1 MGSSQNKNKVN
12 KQMPKLGECTGYKY
26 IQETG
31 YRRDTI
37 KKMMR
42 PAIAETGIFKKY
54 PDADKV
60 ELPRSWSLKEA
71 RIIPLLQ
78 HRRSLRK
85 YKMEPISLGELAFML
100 WASQGITAKSGNYS
114 FRTTPSGGA
123 LYPIE
128 TYIAANHIEDLEPG
142 IYHFDVEN
150 FALDKIRTGDQAETV
165 ANACMNQKFMA
176 SSAVTFLWSVI
187 FRRSMSKY
195 GNRGMSYVLLD
206 AGHICQN
213 TLTAAEAIGSGGCP
227 VAAFYDDEVN
237 DLLGLDGKDETVI
250 YAASVGKKVAPGKQS
265 EL

>member
-1 MGSSQNKNKVN
+1 
-12 KQMPKLGECTGYKY
+12 MPELEECTGYKY

-37 KKMMR
+37 KQMVR
-42 PAIAETGIFKKY
+42 PAIAEVSTFKKY
-54 PDADKV
+54 PDAEKV
-60 ELPRSWSLKEA
+60 ELPRNWSLKEA
-71 RIIPLLQ
+71 RVTPLLQ
-78 HRRSLRK
+78 NRRSLRK
-85 YKMEPISLGELAFML
+85 YLMEPITLGQLAFML

-123 LYPIE
+123 LYPVE
-128 TYIAANHIEDLEPG
+128 TYFSANLVEDLDPG

-150 FALDKIRTGDQAETV
+150 FALDKVRADDKAEAV
-165 ANACMNQKFMA
+165 ASACMNQKFMA
-176 SSAVTFLWSVI
+176 RAAVTFLWSVI

-195 GNRGMSYVLLD
+195 GNRGMRYILLD

-237 DLLGLDGKDETVI
+237 ALLGLDGNEETVI
-250 YAASVGKKVAPGKQS
+250 YAAAVGKKVVPAEQCA
-265 EL
+265 L